1 MSEIPSELSERFDV
15 RESLPAGR
23 SGQLF
28 HVTEKTSNRRGVLKI
43 LDGSL
48 TSSASDRQRIKRE
61 LAKQST
67 LGHSGLAL
75 PIITGEVGKTVWLFR
90 EWIDGQSLRQRLDDA
105 GALSK
110 SELLAATT
118 EIAAALD
125 ELHRAGLLFRDLK
138 PEHVIFRRDGRI
150 ALVDAGIAAPVRHD
164 EVFDLHGTPAYL
176 SPEQCKGKLVSF
188 RSDLYALG
196 CILYEMASGRPLF
209 AGLGGTPELLE
220 AHQSTEPPE
229 APPILPEEARNLVA
243 QLLDKDPR
251 KRPFSAQQVRR
262 TLDPLLPEDLK
273 SGEYP
278 VGGGMGGKTSTLPG
292 MPAVGSAPPRPPSMS
307 KPPRPPSMN
316 PTPPKQAKSNPD
328 ATQQVRLE
336 DVIEQEPIKKSVPPP
351 TPPEAV
357 SKPPAPPSMSAKKDA
372 NTTQPIDA
380 LDIIDEEVAPA
391 PAVAAAIPAVKESV
405 PPPAEAVAEAAAEG
419 MELLG
424 EPAPSTETALDSTEH
439 VLPPVEEFTEA
450 AEAAMAG
457 SSVDD
462 LDYDEDAETIHRDAP
477 SALMGMEP
485 QPQAPQSYPAQPEHP
500 PAYQDEAATTP
511 GTQTSPG
518 VAPAPVEQPVVQSV
532 MPAQPDNRNGLY
544 VMVGGGL
551 VFLSVCLFIAYQIFS
566 QSDEVALAPPAAAAP
581 TQSEVVQQAQEQAQQ
596 LALQL
601 AQAQQQAQPT
611 VEQAA
616 QPPGLENGNAEHS
629 ALDSLEAAEADEVD
643 AADETDSADSAD
655 EADEEDEAEASS
667 ATSSMETR
675 STMRT
680 SSMRTARAMGG
691 GNSFDAIREQA
702 REHFQARRYPQA
714 AQAYQRATA
723 INPRHA
729 GSWSGL
735 GAALMQTRDY
745 RGAVQAYQRAVQLNP
760 RSSGFFT
767 SLGHAL
773 RLSGNTNGARQAY
786 QRAVALN
793 PGNRSAQQ
801 WLARL

>member
-1 MSEIPSELSERFDV
+1 MSEIPSELNERFDV
-15 RESLPAGR
+15 RESLPPSR

-43 LDGSL
+43 LDSAL

-150 ALVDAGIAAPVRHD
+150 ALVDAGIAAPVQHD

-188 RSDLYALG
+188 RSDLYSLG
-196 CILYEMASGRPLF
+196 CILYEMASGRSLF

-220 AHQSTEPPE
+220 AHQNTEPPE

-273 SGEYP
+273 SGEFP
-278 VGGGMGGKTSTLPG
+278 LGAGAKTSTLPG
-292 MPAVGSAPPRPPSMS
+292 MPSAPPRPPSMS

-316 PTPPKQAKSNPD
+316 PTQPKAKAKSNPD
-328 ATQQVRLE
+328 QTQQVRLE

-351 TPPEAV
+351 TPSDAV
-357 SKPPAPPSMSAKKDA
+357 SKPPPAPPSAAPKSA

-380 LDIIDEEVAPA
+380 LDIIDEEPAPA
-391 PAVAAAIPAVKESV
+391 PAVAAAIPKKESV
-405 PPPAEAVAEAAAEG
+405 PPPVAAVAEAAAEG

-424 EPAPSTETALDSTEH
+424 EPAESTEVALDSSSTE
-439 VLPPVEEFTEA
+439 LPPVEEFTSA
-450 AEAAMAG
+450 AEAALAG

-462 LDYDEDAETIHRDAP
+462 LDYDDDAETIHRDAP
-477 SALMGMEP
+477 SALAGMEP
-485 QPQAPQSYPAQPEHP
+485 QPAPEAAPQAYPAQPEHP
-500 PAYQDEAATTP
+500 PTYADAPRDTAPTTP
-511 GTQTSPG
+511 GMAAPV
-518 VAPAPVEQPVVQSV
+518 VAPEPVQSV
-532 MPAQPDNRNGLY
+532 MPAQADNRNGLY

-551 VFLSVCLFIAYQIFS
+551 VFLSVCLFIAYQMFS
-566 QSDEVALAPPAAAAP
+566 KGDEVAVAPPTATAP
-581 TQSEVVQQAQEQAQQ
+581 TQTAEPHEVVAQAQVQAQQ
-596 LALQL
+596 LAQQL
-601 AQAQQQAQPT
+601 AQQAVQAQPEET
-611 VEQAA
+611 VEAVEET
-616 QPPGLENGNAEHS
+616 PEETVEEETAEEET
-629 ALDSLEAAEADEVD
+629 LEAAEEEEEEVE
-643 AADETDSADSAD
+643 ETSM
-655 EADEEDEAEASS
+655 
-667 ATSSMETR
+667 AT
-675 STMRT
+675 
-680 SSMRTARAMGG
+680 SMRTAMRTSMRTSMRASMG
-691 GNSFDAIREQA
+691 NNFDSLREQA
-702 REHFQARRYPQA
+702 RVHFQARRYREA

-735 GAALMQTRDY
+735 GAARMQMRDY

-773 RLSGNTNGARQAY
+773 RLSGNRNGAVQAY